1 MAQSSGEG
9 RGSIIVDSV
18 AIFVSLVGVAA
29 AMTLVY
35 LSMRAVMNVGGFC
48 AEGGPYQIATHCP
61 KGTAGFMLG
70 GIWGGL
76 IFAALY
82 VWRTIKARI
91 GSFVGLLW
99 PALFLSL
106 GWNFLD
112 FAIHPPEGQ
121 GLVGGWLVCAVLFF
135 IMGGAPLVPALLGIV
150 RWLRGGPP
158 RLPLAMAGLAGAG
171 GALKTAFSTLRQ
183 LKGMQRDVLAGTWML
198 PGSPGGTPAGGIFSM
213 PPVSPGTG
221 TMSSAELVAQLERLD
236 ALHRSG
242 ALDDAQF
249 EAAKRSLL
257 GTGGGT

>member
-1 MAQSSGEG
+1 MAQSSGES
-9 RGSIIVDSV
+9 RGLILVDGV
-18 AIFVSLVGVAA
+18 AIFVSLAGVAA
-29 AMTLVY
+29 CMTLVY

-48 AEGGPYQIATHCP
+48 AEGGPYEIATHCP
-61 KGTAGFMLG
+61 KGTAGFMIG

-76 IFAALY
+76 IFAGLY
-82 VWRTIKARI
+82 VWRTMKAHV

-121 GLVGGWLVCAVLFF
+121 GVVGGWIVCAVLF
-135 IMGGAPLVPALLGIV
+135 ITMGGIPLIPALVGIV
-150 RWLRGGPP
+150 RWLRGAPP

-183 LKGMQRDVLAGTWML
+183 LKGMQREMLAGTWTW
-198 PGSPGGTPAGGIFSM
+198 PGSPAGTPGST
-213 PPVSPGTG
+213 PPSSPVISTG
-221 TMSSAELVAQLERLD
+221 LMGSAELVAQLERLD

-257 GTGGGT
+257 GTGGTT